1 KNVASVVDP
10 IDPNNPQNPSV
21 EVPTEGK
28 ITATKTIVGNP
39 SSVKP
44 NDVLTYNITLTN
56 NFGTAKTGVTVS
68 DAVPTTLTNINS
80 ISNGG
85 TLTGNTINWSA
96 LTVPAN
102 GTLVLSFTA
111 TVISTLPAGTT
122 QIKNVASVV
131 DPIDPNNPELPEVVV
146 PTEGKITSTKT
157 IVGNPSSVKPNDVLT
172 YNITLTNNFGT
183 AKTGVTVS
191 DAVPSTLTNITGI
204 SNGGTLTGNTIN
216 WSALTVPA
224 NGSLTLS
231 FQATVIPTLPA
242 GTTQIKNVASVVDPI
257 DPNNPELPEVVVP
270 TEGKI
275 TATKTI
281 VGNPASVK
289 SGEVLTYNITLTN
302 SFGTA
307 KTGVK
312 VSDDLPIQ
320 LQNITNI
327 NNGGTLTGSIINW
340 NNLTVP
346 ANGTLILSFNATVKV
361 NLPASTTSIRNTAIV
376 TDPIDPTN
384 PDKPYVEVPTT
395 INDLFIPNL
404 YTPNGDGN
412 NDTFVIRGLE
422 MFAENDLIIVNRWGN
437 EVYKQKNY
445 QNNWTGEGL
454 NEGTYYYVLRVKDT
468 SGSNWKVY
476 KGYITLIRVFSK

>member
-1 KNVASVVDP
+1 RFQATVIPTLPAGTTQIKNVASVVDP
-10 IDPNNPQNPSV
+10 IDPNNPELPEV
-21 EVPTEGK
+21 VVPTEGK
-28 ITATKTIVGNP
+28 ITSTKTIVGNP

-44 NDVLTYNITLTN
+44 SDVLTYNITLTN
-56 NFGTAKTGVTVS
+56 SFGTAKTGVTVS
-68 DAVPTTLTNINS
+68 DAVPSTLTNIIG

-85 TLTGNTINWSA
+85 TLTNGTINWSA

-111 TVISTLPAGTT
+111 TVIPTLPAGTTQIKNVASVVDPIDPNNPELPEVVVPTEGKITSTKTIVGNPSSVKPNDVLTYNIILTNNFGTAKTGVTASDVVPATLTNITGISNGGTLTNGTINWSALTVPANGSLTLSFQATVIPTLPAGTT

-183 AKTGVTVS
+183 AKTGVTAS
-191 DAVPSTLTNITGI
+191 DAVPTTLTNINSI

-257 DPNNPELPEVVVP
+257 DPNNPQNPSVEVP

-281 VGNPASVK
+281 VGNPSSVK
-289 SGEVLTYNITLTN
+289 PNDVLTYNITLTN
-302 SFGTA
+302 NFG
-307 KTGVK
+307 
-312 VSDDLPIQ
+312 
-320 LQNITNI
+320 
-327 NNGGTLTGSIINW
+327 
-340 NNLTVP
+340 
-346 ANGTLILSFNATVKV
+346 
-361 NLPASTTSIRNTAIV
+361 
-376 TDPIDPTN
+376 
-384 PDKPYVEVPTT
+384 
-395 INDLFIPNL
+395 
-404 YTPNGDGN
+404 
-412 NDTFVIRGLE
+412 
-422 MFAENDLIIVNRWGN
+422 
-437 EVYKQKNY
+437 
-445 QNNWTGEGL
+445 
-454 NEGTYYYVLRVKDT
+454 
-468 SGSNWKVY
+468 
-476 KGYITLIRVFSK
+476 